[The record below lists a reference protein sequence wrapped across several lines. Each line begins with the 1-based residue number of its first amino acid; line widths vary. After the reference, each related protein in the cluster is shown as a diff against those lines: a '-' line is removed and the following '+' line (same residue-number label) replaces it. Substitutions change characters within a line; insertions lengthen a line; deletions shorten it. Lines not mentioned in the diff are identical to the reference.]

1 MLPLNVCH
9 TSHLCVARDLYVRRI
24 HATRTCEIFHA
35 RVCVCVCVCVVVVV
49 MATHR
54 EAVEGR
60 SVANAVVVEDCCF
73 EGLEVNER

>member
-1 MLPLNVCH
+1 MRARVC
-9 TSHLCVARDLYVRRI
+9 
-24 HATRTCEIFHA
+24 
-35 RVCVCVCVCVVVVV
+35 VCVCVCVCVVVVV